1 MISIGNNFQNGHI
14 LIKPKY
20 YIICFLFLLCISP
33 RLYSQGQRI
42 NGMPLFIQNSQLDT
56 ARLLS
61 DETLKSP
68 WGAVA
73 RSAVLP
79 GWGQVYTENYLKAAL
94 FFSINAFFVYQ
105 IYRYEMLWR
114 DGKNEAYRIKRNQ
127 HTWYFA
133 LSYLLTM
140 VDAYVDAYLYKFDD
154 AMNIAHQFQFEEGIW
169 ISKLEFT
176 VHF

>member
-1 MISIGNNFQNGHI
+1 MK
-14 LIKPKY
+14 KPRY
-20 YIICFLFLLCISP
+20 YIICLIFLLSVSP
-33 RLYSQGQRI
+33 QLFSQSLKI
-42 NGMPLFIQNSQLDT
+42 NSMSLFTHSSQLDT
-56 ARLLS
+56 AKLLS
-61 DETLKSP
+61 DEALKSP

-79 GWGQVYTENYLKAAL
+79 GWGQIYTEHYLKAAL
-94 FFSINAFFVYQ
+94 VFSINAYFVYQ
-105 IYRYEMLWR
+105 IYHYEMLWR
-114 DGKNEAYRIKRNQ
+114 DDKNEGYRSKRNQ
-127 HTWYFA
+127 NTWYFA

-154 AMNIAHQFQFEEGIW
+154 AMKIAHQFQFEEGIW